1 MFLGANNGRASDKQT
16 STYLIKKYN
25 KYLSY
30 GTRNNKEEKMCKP
43 WNIISWNI
51 YQSWAIIQMEAVSER
66 CCLK

>member
-43 WNIISWNI
+43 
-51 YQSWAIIQMEAVSER
+51 
-66 CCLK
+66 